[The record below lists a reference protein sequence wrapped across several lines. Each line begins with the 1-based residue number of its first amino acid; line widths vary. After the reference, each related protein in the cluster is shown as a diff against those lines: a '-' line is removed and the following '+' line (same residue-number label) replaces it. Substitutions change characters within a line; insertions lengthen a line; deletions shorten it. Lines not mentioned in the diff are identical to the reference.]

1 MVERL
6 KNLISEGEHQTQDF
20 KFRIDDQ
27 KKIARTLAAF
37 ANTDGGRLL
46 IGVKDSGKIAGINP
60 EEEFHMIQG
69 AAQMYC
75 KPPVIFDSRIWQ
87 EDMKLV
93 LEITIEPDARRN
105 HAAPDET
112 GKWKIFIRR
121 EDHTLLANKI
131 ILKVWELERQGVKK
145 PQIFG
150 ESELKTLKVITESQ
164 PVTLSK
170 LYRLLDFPKSQ
181 TDYIVALLVH
191 WKIISMQMTEESTT
205 YTVI

>member
-1 MVERL
+1 MERL
-6 KNLISEGEHQTQDF
+6 KDLIAEGEHQTQDF

-69 AAQMYC
+69 AAQLFC
-75 KPPVIFDSRIWQ
+75 NPPVPFESRIWQ
-87 EDMKLV
+87 EDMRLV
-93 LEITIEPDARRN
+93 LEITVEPDAKRN
-105 HAAPDET
+105 HTAPDDS

-131 ILKVWELERQGVKK
+131 VLKVWDLERQGIKK

-150 ESELKTLKVITESQ
+150 EQELKALKIVDEHQ
-164 PVTLSK
+164 PATLSK
-170 LYRLLDFPKSQ
+170 LYRLIDAPKSKIDH
-181 TDYIVALLVH
+181 TVALLVH
-191 WKIISMQMTEESTT
+191 WKVIGMDMSEER
-205 YTVI
+205 TVYKVL